1 MGLNGTS
8 PRIDKGKA
16 EKNMSQKVEVYQKPL
31 PEQERFETREEEA
44 KKLKNLPTD
53 KRLEQIRTRQN
64 REMLRLLEG
73 SLINK
78 WDPKNN

>member
-1 MGLNGTS
+1 VGLNGTS

-16 EKNMSQKVEVYQKPL
+16 EKNMSQKDEVYQKPL

-73 SLINK
+73 SLIV
-78 WDPKNN
+78 D